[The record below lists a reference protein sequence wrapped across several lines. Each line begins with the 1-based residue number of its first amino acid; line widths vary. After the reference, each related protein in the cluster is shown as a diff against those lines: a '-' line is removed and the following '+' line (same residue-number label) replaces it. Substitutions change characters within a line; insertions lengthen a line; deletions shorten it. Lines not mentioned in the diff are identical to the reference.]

1 MRQKRLMWLAGV
13 AAVAAF
19 VAAAPA
25 LASQKA
31 EPVPIGSFSGA
42 YLAGRVAEVDSDLPS
57 AIAYYTRALS
67 FDPDNLGL
75 QQSLM
80 LALVAEGRFDEALP
94 YAQKLKSEPDVERFS
109 RLALAIEALR
119 KGNYTGAEDWLT
131 LAFESDLDRLV
142 SRTMTAWAKVGEG
155 DKAGALAIMNDLQ
168 GPEWYDLFV
177 SYHKA
182 LIAEDT
188 GDDAAASAA
197 FEETVANINA
207 GSAAPE
213 AWLRAAEA
221 YAGLLL
227 RQGEK
232 DKAVEVLDKADEFAP
247 GRPAIAALR
256 ELAEKD
262 KRPQPLVKGAANGA
276 SELLLNLATA
286 LNRGGGEPYVQL
298 YLRFAQALKPDSDV
312 VLVQLAGVAEQRDDA
327 EQAIELYRRIP
338 DNSPLKRSSEL
349 QLGLN
354 LADLGRQEEA
364 VAHLRRLLDADPD
377 DMRAY
382 VALGG
387 VYASKENY
395 KEAAAVYDR
404 AVERI
409 PNPDRTDW
417 NVFYQRGIAYE
428 RLKQWPKAEPNFRKA
443 LELYPDQPQVLNYLG
458 YSWVDMNTNL
468 EEGLDMIRKAV
479 DLRPSDGYIVD
490 SLGWAYYRL
499 GRYDEAVTELER
511 AVSLKPD
518 DPVLNDHLGDAYWRA
533 GRKLEATFQWS
544 HARDMKPEPDLLAS
558 VQKKLAEGLPAVD
571 EKAASQPSVDEPAP
585 AADEEP
591 MKKTELE
598 TPAELMAVT
607 PARYTV
613 LPGQSL
619 WSIAND
625 QLGNGKRYIEI
636 LKLNPGLR
644 GDPSR
649 LFPGM
654 ELTLPGPAQ

>member
-1 MRQKRLMWLAGV
+1 MRKRN
-13 AAVAAF
+13 
-19 VAAAPA
+19 
-25 LASQKA
+25 
-31 EPVPIGSFSGA
+31 
-42 YLAGRVAEVDSDLPS
+42 
-57 AIAYYTRALS
+57 
-67 FDPDNLGL
+67 FD
-75 QQSLM
+75 
-80 LALVAEGRFDEALP
+80 
-94 YAQKLKSEPDVERFS
+94 
-109 RLALAIEALR
+109 
-119 KGNYTGAEDWLT
+119 GAEDWLT

-142 SRTMTAWAKVGEG
+142 SQTMTAWAKVGEG
-155 DKAGALAIMNDLQ
+155 DKTGALAVMDGLQ

-177 SYHKA
+177 SFHKA
-182 LIAEDT
+182 LIAEDV
-188 GDDAAASAA
+188 GDVALAT
-197 FEETVANINA
+197 ETYETAVSNVNA

-213 AWLRAAEA
+213 TWLRAAEA

-227 RQGEK
+227 RQGQKQE
-232 DKAVEVLDKADEFAP
+232 AMEILDQADEFAP
-247 GRPAIAALR
+247 GRPATAALR
-256 ELAEKD
+256 KLGEQGK
-262 KRPQPLVKGAANGA
+262 KPQALVKGATDGA

-298 YLRFAQALKPDSDV
+298 YLRLAQALRPDSDV
-312 VLVQLAGVAEQRDDA
+312 VLVQLAAVAEQRDDA
-327 EQAIELYRRIP
+327 EGAIELYRRMP
-338 DNSPLKRSSEL
+338 ENSPMKRTSEL

-354 LADLGRQEEA
+354 LADLDRQEEA
-364 VAHLRRLLDADPD
+364 VAHLRRLLDADPN

-382 VALGG
+382 LALGG

-395 KEAAAVYDR
+395 KEAAAVYDKAAAR
-404 AVERI
+404 LTD
-409 PNPDRTDW
+409 PDRADW

-544 HARDMKPEPDLLAS
+544 HARDLKPEPDVLAS
-558 VQKKLAEGLPAVD
+558 VQKKLAEGLPAID
-571 EKAASQPSVDEPAP
+571 DKAMSQPAAQEPVPTSDA
-585 AADEEP
+585 EP
-591 MKKTELE
+591 MEKSELE
-598 TPAELMAVT
+598 TPAEPMPVT

-619 WSIAND
+619 WSIADD
-625 QLGNGKRYIEI
+625 QLGSGRRYLEI
-636 LKLNPGLR
+636 LRLNPELR